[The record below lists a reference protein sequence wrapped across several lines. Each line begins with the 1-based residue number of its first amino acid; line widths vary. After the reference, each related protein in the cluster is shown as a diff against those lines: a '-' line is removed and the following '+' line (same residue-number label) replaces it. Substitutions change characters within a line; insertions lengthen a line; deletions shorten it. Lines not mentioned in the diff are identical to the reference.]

1 VPPPGETVKPLS
13 DVAFASRLS
22 YFLWSSMPDAELLE
36 LAKAGKLNNERTIR
50 EQTHRMLKDPKVS
63 GFALEFFGQWL
74 RYRDFIEQESVN
86 RDVFPTF
93 DDALRQAMFEEP
105 TRLATHLIQN
115 DLPVTDLLSGDE
127 TFVNRKLAQHYGL
140 PFRGA
145 ENQWEKASGM
155 RQRGR
160 GGLLGMAVFLTKNS
174 QPQRT
179 SPVKR
184 GFWVVHKLLGE
195 HIPAPP
201 ADVAVLPAKETN
213 TDGKTIRQLLALH
226 TENESCARCHRRF
239 DPVGLAM
246 EGFDPIGK
254 SRSKDL
260 AGRPVDNIVNMP
272 NGEQAK
278 GVPEFAKYLESHR
291 KHEFIK
297 TMCHKFLGFALGRS
311 VVLSD
316 QMLLSKM
323 QTDIVFRRYLISW

>member
-1 VPPPGETVKPLS
+1 
-13 DVAFASRLS
+13 
-22 YFLWSSMPDAELLE
+22 
-36 LAKAGKLNNERTIR
+36 
-50 EQTHRMLKDPKVS
+50 
-63 GFALEFFGQWL
+63 
-74 RYRDFIEQESVN
+74 
-86 RDVFPTF
+86 
-93 DDALRQAMFEEP
+93 
-105 TRLATHLIQN
+105 
-115 DLPVTDLLSGDE
+115 
-127 TFVNRKLAQHYGL
+127 
-140 PFRGA
+140 
-145 ENQWEKASGM
+145 
-155 RQRGR
+155 
-160 GGLLGMAVFLTKNS
+160 
-174 QPQRT
+174 
-179 SPVKR
+179 VKR

-323 QTDIVFRRYLISW
+323 QAELETNGYRFSTVFDIVVSSPQFRNQRCRNFTTARFRRESQGD